1 MRTFAVSAV
10 MLVAGGVLAG
20 DSSAKPN
27 GPPALSAAQLKAIM
41 PKLTDEG
48 AGKFLQPLNDAM
60 KEFGITTPQRRAA
73 FLAQVAHESGD
84 LRYMEEPIATM
95 NYEGRADLGN
105 TQPGDGK
112 RYKPRGPLQLTGR
125 ANYRA
130 AGRALKLDLENQPE
144 LVIKPEIGC
153 RVAAWY
159 WKAQGL
165 NELADAGDFR
175 QITQRVSSGR
185 NGYEQRLKTY
195 RRAKEV
201 LGIRS

>member
-1 MRTFAVSAV
+1 MRMCAVSAMV
-10 MLVAGGVLAG
+10 LAVGGVAVADL
-20 DSSAKPN
+20 SAQPDRF
-27 GPPALSAAQLKAIM
+27 PALTAKQLQAIM
-41 PKLTDEG
+41 LKLSADG
-48 AGKFLQPLNDAM
+48 AGTFLKPLNDAM
-60 KEFGITTPQRRAA
+60 REFEINTPKRQAA

-84 LRYMEEPIATM
+84 LRYMEEPIATAD
-95 NYEGRADLGN
+95 YEGRADVGN

-130 AGRALKLDLENQPE
+130 AGRALRLDLENQPE
-144 LVIKPEIGC
+144 LVLKPEIGC

-175 QITQRVSSGR
+175 QITQRVSTGR

-195 RRAKEV
+195 RRAKDV